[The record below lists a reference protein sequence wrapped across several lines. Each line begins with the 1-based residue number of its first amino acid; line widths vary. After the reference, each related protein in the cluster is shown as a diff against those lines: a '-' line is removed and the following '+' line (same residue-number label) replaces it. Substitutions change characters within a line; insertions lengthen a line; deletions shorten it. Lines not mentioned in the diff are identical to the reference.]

1 MQQATQQSVV
11 RACATVLFAACAAAA
26 TAAHAAPDEAIDART
41 AAARSLFTPAHAIGA
56 PAPARQE
63 PAQGT
68 AEHDAYLE
76 GQRGGTDVH
85 NNANID
91 GAVANNTATNVVTG
105 NNTIDSGSFANMS
118 GIPVV
123 IQNSGAN
130 VLIQN
135 ATIIN
140 LQFK

>member
-1 MQQATQQSVV
+1 MHRIIQTFIA
-11 RACATVLFAACAAAA
+11 RACGIAVLAPLASAAWAGPGA
-26 TAAHAAPDEAIDART
+26 DVDAR
-41 AAARSLFTPAHAIGA
+41 AAARALFRPGNAIA
-56 PAPARQE
+56 AQADRQDVNLAR
-63 PAQGT
+63 
-68 AEHDAYLE
+68 
-76 GQRGGTDVH
+76 QRGGTDTH
-85 NNANID
+85 NDARID
-91 GAVANNTATNVVTG
+91 GAVTANTAVNVVTG
-105 NNTIDSGSFANMS
+105 ANSIDAGSFANMA

>member
-1 MQQATQQSVV
+1 MHRIIQTSIA
-11 RACATVLFAACAAAA
+11 RACGIAVLAPLVSMTSAAWAGPGA
-26 TAAHAAPDEAIDART
+26 DVDAK
-41 AAARSLFTPAHAIGA
+41 AAARALFRPGNAIA
-56 PAPARQE
+56 AQADRQDVNLAR
-63 PAQGT
+63 
-68 AEHDAYLE
+68 
-76 GQRGGTDVH
+76 QRGGTDTH
-85 NNANID
+85 NHARID
-91 GAVANNTATNVVTG
+91 GAVTANTAVNVVTG
-105 NNTIDSGSFANMS
+105 ANSIDAGSFANMA